1 MYAVAVNSTGRVDD
15 ALKVLKQALVGH
27 PNDRDLQA
35 ALVSFGREAG
45 APRRAT

>member
-1 MYAVAVNSTGRVDD
+1 MDD
-15 ALKVLKQALVGH
+15 AAKVLKQALVGH